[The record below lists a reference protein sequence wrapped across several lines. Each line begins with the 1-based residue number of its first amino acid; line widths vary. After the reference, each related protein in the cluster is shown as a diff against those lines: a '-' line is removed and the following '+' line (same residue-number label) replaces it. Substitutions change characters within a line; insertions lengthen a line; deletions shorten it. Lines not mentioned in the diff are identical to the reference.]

1 MDTIFALATA
11 KGKAGV
17 AIVRLSGPEAFAVA
31 RRLCAPLPKPRTVAL
46 RELCWAGEVLDHA
59 LVLCFA
65 AGASFT
71 GEDVVELHLHGSA
84 AVIGA
89 VTSVLGGEFGLRIA
103 GPGEF
108 TRRALENGVL
118 DLTQVE
124 GLADLI
130 DAETEAQRKQAQ
142 RVLSGEIGKRAEI
155 WRKSLIRAA
164 ALVEATID
172 FVDEDVPVD
181 VAPEVIGLIDG
192 LAVALAAEVGRGKG
206 AERLRAGFEVAILG
220 RPNSG
225 KSTLLNALAGREA
238 AITSE
243 YAGTTRDVIE
253 VRMDLSGLPVSFL
266 DTAGI
271 RLTEDPVE
279 RMGIDLALRR
289 AEGADMRIFLVTEVG
304 EAPVSEPVEG
314 DVVVFSKADR
324 RDDWPGLAVSGKTG
338 IGMEGLL
345 ARIVA
350 ELELRLAGDGVVTR
364 ERHMRA
370 MRLAIEALA
379 AARVEVL
386 RGQERAELAAAE
398 IRRAIAALDV
408 LVGRLGVE
416 DFLEEIFAS
425 FCIGK

>member
-17 AIVRLSGPEAFAVA
+17 AVLRLSGPESFAVA
-31 RRLCAPLPKPRTVAL
+31 ERLCGPLPAL
-46 RELCWAGEVLDHA
+46 RQVSLREVTWAGEVLDQA
-59 LVLCFA
+59 LVVRFA
-65 AGASFT
+65 RKASFT
-71 GEDVVELHLHGSA
+71 GEDVVELHLHGSTAVAA
-84 AVIGA
+84 AV
-89 VTSVLGGEFGLRIA
+89 TRVLAGPCGLRLA

-142 RVLSGEIGKRAEI
+142 RVLAGAIRKRVDG
-155 WRKSLIRAA
+155 WRRDLIRAA
-164 ALVEATID
+164 ALIEATID
-172 FVDEDVPVD
+172 FADEDVPVD
-181 VAPEVIGLIDG
+181 VMPEVLELLTGLDH
-192 LAVALAAEVGRGKG
+192 ALKAEVQRGKA
-206 AERLRAGFEVAILG
+206 AERLRSGFEVAILG
-220 RPNSG
+220 RPNVG

-253 VRMDLSGLPVSFL
+253 VRMDLSGLPVTIL

-279 RMGIDLALRR
+279 QIGIDRARQR
-289 AEGADMRIFLVTEVG
+289 AEAADMRVFLLARAG
-304 EAPVSEPVEG
+304 EALVLPMSEG
-314 DVVVFSKADR
+314 DLVVVAKSDLGAAGDH
-324 RDDWPGLAVSGKTG
+324 LAVSGLTG
-338 IGMEGLL
+338 LGLEALL

-350 ELELRLAGDGVVTR
+350 ELESRLTGDGVAIR
-364 ERHMRA
+364 ERHLRA
-370 MRLAIEALA
+370 MRLAIKALE
-379 AARVEVL
+379 AARFEVMT
-386 RGQERAELAAAE
+386 GMDRAEMAAAE
-398 IRRAIAALDV
+398 IRRAISALDI
-408 LVGRLGVE
+408 LVGRLGAE
-416 DFLEEIFAS
+416 DFLGEIFAS

>member
-1 MDTIFALATA
+1 
-11 KGKAGV
+11 
-17 AIVRLSGPEAFAVA
+17 
-31 RRLCAPLPKPRTVAL
+31 
-46 RELCWAGEVLDHA
+46 
-59 LVLCFA
+59 
-65 AGASFT
+65 
-71 GEDVVELHLHGSA
+71 
-84 AVIGA
+84 
-89 VTSVLGGEFGLRIA
+89 
-103 GPGEF
+103 
-108 TRRALENGVL
+108 
-118 DLTQVE
+118 
-124 GLADLI
+124 
-130 DAETEAQRKQAQ
+130 
-142 RVLSGEIGKRAEI
+142 
-155 WRKSLIRAA
+155 
-164 ALVEATID
+164 
-172 FVDEDVPVD
+172 
-181 VAPEVIGLIDG
+181 
-192 LAVALAAEVGRGKG
+192 
-206 AERLRAGFEVAILG
+206 
-220 RPNSG
+220 
-225 KSTLLNALAGREA
+225 
-238 AITSE
+238 
-243 YAGTTRDVIE
+243 
-253 VRMDLSGLPVSFL
+253 MDLSGLPVSFL

-314 DVVVFSKADR
+314 DGVVFSKADR